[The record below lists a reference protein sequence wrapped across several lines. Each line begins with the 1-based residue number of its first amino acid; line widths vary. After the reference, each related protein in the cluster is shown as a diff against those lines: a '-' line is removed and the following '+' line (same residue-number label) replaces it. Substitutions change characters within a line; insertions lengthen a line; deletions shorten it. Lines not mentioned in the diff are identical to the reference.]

1 MISAGRLKYLATVYT
16 ASASQDVL
24 GLRDDTFVAASQF
37 RVDMRS
43 ESAAESQY
51 ADGVAVLQTYELR
64 ARWQAWV
71 ASGCTTLDRLNV
83 RGHTLRITGVQ
94 NLNEADRVAII
105 NVVEV
110 E

>member
-1 MISAGRLKYLATVYT
+1 MISAGRLRFLATVYT
-16 ASASQDVL
+16 ASASQDAL

-43 ESAAESQY
+43 DNAAEAQY
-51 ADGVAVLQTYELR
+51 ADGVAVVQTYELR
-64 ARWQAWV
+64 ARWLAWI

-83 RGHTLRITGVQ
+83 RGHTLRITGVR
-94 NLNEADRVAII
+94 NLDEADRVAVITCT
-105 NVVEV
+105 EV

>member
-16 ASASQDVL
+16 ASASQDAL

-43 ESAAESQY
+43 ESAAESPY

>member
-16 ASASQDVL
+16 ASASQDAL

>member
-1 MISAGRLKYLATVYT
+1 
-16 ASASQDVL
+16 
-24 GLRDDTFVAASQF
+24 
-37 RVDMRS
+37 
-43 ESAAESQY
+43 
-51 ADGVAVLQTYELR
+51 VLQTYELR
-64 ARWQAWV
+64 ARWPAWV